1 MLIYDFDAIAS
12 ALIADI
18 MIDTQE
24 YSDNKEEYSKNKIK
38 SYLLPKDYKDCDLIY
53 EVIRDNVEYFLKVY
67 SPIITTAIENHC

>member
-1 MLIYDFDAIAS
+1 MILTIMS

-38 SYLLPKDYKDCDLIY
+38 SY
-53 EVIRDNVEYFLKVY
+53 
-67 SPIITTAIENHC
+67 SS

>member
-1 MLIYDFDAIAS
+1 MLMYDFDAIVS

-18 MIDTQE
+18 MIDIKE
-24 YSDNKEEYSKNKIK
+24 YSNNKEEYSKNKIK
-38 SYLLPKDYKDCDLIY
+38 SYIYPKNHKDCDLIY